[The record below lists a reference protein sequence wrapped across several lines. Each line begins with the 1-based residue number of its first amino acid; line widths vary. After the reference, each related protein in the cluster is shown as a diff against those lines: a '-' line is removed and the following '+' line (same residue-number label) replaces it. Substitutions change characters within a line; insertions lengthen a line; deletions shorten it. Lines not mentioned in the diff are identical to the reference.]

1 MVSFYT
7 RLVVKTSLVLIC
19 ALFALAS
26 RAQTDVEN
34 VLTMGRVALTYDDYI
49 TAIHFFNRVIEARPS
64 MADAYFCRADAKA
77 RLEDNESAIK
87 DLDKAIELNP
97 FRLEFYELR
106 GICYGQ
112 HRKFQE
118 AIADYDHILKQNPWQ
133 QNVRFNKIVSQ
144 LQLKDYN
151 NAASETDSF
160 ITHWPRYNKIYL
172 AKVEI
177 ALAQKDT
184 LQALS
189 WADTLLRLSPRD
201 ANMWNFKGQYALR
214 HKQHVAADSFLT
226 KAISFA
232 PNDADS
238 YLMRAAVRHA
248 LRRYDD
254 ALRDYDEVIRLV
266 PQHFVAHYNRA
277 LLRSFVGDDNR
288 AIKDFDFVLDKDP
301 NNTLAAYN
309 RALLSERVGNFA
321 QAIKD
326 YTRLIRVY
334 PRFWAGYA
342 ARAKNYRKIGNTKAA
357 LADETRVQR
366 AQLDFFFS
374 QRKRSPIKKVKTR
387 SEHELEQYQQLVEE
401 PEENLRVRLTATAGR
416 IQNKKVERVFLPM
429 FRVTSAPQS
438 SVGYHSIL
446 FLPVSSILK
455 SYNAVISAEDSATIV
470 PLAQLNQWLSSKNPE
485 QIAILLAQEA
495 STLVESNPKLAL
507 ALLHRVETLQP
518 QSAMNYYNKGCV
530 FAAQGKLA
538 DAEIAFSQAISL
550 DDHMGEAYFNRAVV
564 ALLQNNNIKAIAD
577 LSKAGELGLY
587 RAYNLI
593 KQAQKQQIK

>member
-64 MADAYFCRADAKA
+64 MADAYFYRADAKA
-77 RLEDNESAIK
+77 RLEDYESAIK

-160 ITHWPRYNKIYL
+160 ITHWPRHNKIYL

-189 WADTLLRLSPRD
+189 WADTLLHLSPRD

-342 ARAKNYRKIGNTKAA
+342 ARAQNYRKIGNTKAA

-374 QRKRSPIKKVKTR
+374 QQKHSPIKKVKTR

-401 PEENLRVRLTATAGR
+401 PEDNLRVRLTATAGR

-470 PLAQLNQWLSSKNPE
+470 PLAQLNQWLSSKDPE

-495 STLVESNPKLAL
+495 STLVESKPELAL
-507 ALLHRVETLQP
+507 ALLHRIETLQP

-593 KQAQKQQIK
+593 KQAQKQQTK

>member
-1 MVSFYT
+1 
-7 RLVVKTSLVLIC
+7 
-19 ALFALAS
+19 
-26 RAQTDVEN
+26 
-34 VLTMGRVALTYDDYI
+34 
-49 TAIHFFNRVIEARPS
+49 
-64 MADAYFCRADAKA
+64 
-77 RLEDNESAIK
+77 
-87 DLDKAIELNP
+87 
-97 FRLEFYELR
+97 
-106 GICYGQ
+106 
-112 HRKFQE
+112 
-118 AIADYDHILKQNPWQ
+118 
-133 QNVRFNKIVSQ
+133 
-144 LQLKDYN
+144 
-151 NAASETDSF
+151 
-160 ITHWPRYNKIYL
+160 
-172 AKVEI
+172 
-177 ALAQKDT
+177 
-184 LQALS
+184 
-189 WADTLLRLSPRD
+189 
-201 ANMWNFKGQYALR
+201 
-214 HKQHVAADSFLT
+214 
-226 KAISFA
+226 
-232 PNDADS
+232 
-238 YLMRAAVRHA
+238 MRAAVRHA

-288 AIKDFDFVLDKDP
+288 AIKDFDFVLDKAP

-374 QRKRSPIKKVKTR
+374 QQKRSPIKKVKTR

-401 PEENLRVRLTATAGR
+401 PENSLRVRLTATAGR

-495 STLVESNPKLAL
+495 STLVESKPELAL
-507 ALLHRVETLQP
+507 ALLHRIETLQP

-593 KQAQKQQIK
+593 KQAQKQQTK

>member
-64 MADAYFCRADAKA
+64 MADAYFYRADAKA
-77 RLEDNESAIK
+77 RLEDYESAIK

-160 ITHWPRYNKIYL
+160 IIHWPRHNKIYL

-189 WADTLLRLSPRD
+189 WADTLLHLSPRD

-374 QRKRSPIKKVKTR
+374 QQKHSPIKKVKTR

-401 PEENLRVRLTATAGR
+401 PEDNLRVRLTATAGR

-470 PLAQLNQWLSSKNPE
+470 PLAQLNQWLSSKDPE

-495 STLVESNPKLAL
+495 STLVESKPELAL
-507 ALLHRVETLQP
+507 ALLHRIETLQP

-593 KQAQKQQIK
+593 KQAQKQQTK

>member
-49 TAIHFFNRVIEARPS
+49 TAIHFFNQVIEARPS

-77 RLEDNESAIK
+77 RLEDYESAIK

-189 WADTLLRLSPRD
+189 WADTLLCLSPRD

-342 ARAKNYRKIGNTKAA
+342 ARAQNYRKIGNTKAA

-374 QRKRSPIKKVKTR
+374 QQKRSPIKKVKTR

-401 PEENLRVRLTATAGR
+401 PEDNLRVRLTATAGR

-429 FRVTSAPQS
+429 FRVTSSLPS
-438 SVGYHSIL
+438 SVGYQSIL

-455 SYNAVISAEDSATIV
+455 SHNAVISAEDSVTIV

-495 STLVESNPKLAL
+495 STLVESNPELAL
-507 ALLHRVETLQP
+507 ALLHRIETLQP

-530 FAAQGKLA
+530 FAAQGKLS

-593 KQAQKQQIK
+593 KQAQKQQTK

>member
-1 MVSFYT
+1 
-7 RLVVKTSLVLIC
+7 
-19 ALFALAS
+19 
-26 RAQTDVEN
+26 
-34 VLTMGRVALTYDDYI
+34 
-49 TAIHFFNRVIEARPS
+49 
-64 MADAYFCRADAKA
+64 
-77 RLEDNESAIK
+77 
-87 DLDKAIELNP
+87 
-97 FRLEFYELR
+97 
-106 GICYGQ
+106 
-112 HRKFQE
+112 
-118 AIADYDHILKQNPWQ
+118 
-133 QNVRFNKIVSQ
+133 
-144 LQLKDYN
+144 
-151 NAASETDSF
+151 
-160 ITHWPRYNKIYL
+160 
-172 AKVEI
+172 
-177 ALAQKDT
+177 
-184 LQALS
+184 
-189 WADTLLRLSPRD
+189 
-201 ANMWNFKGQYALR
+201 
-214 HKQHVAADSFLT
+214 
-226 KAISFA
+226 
-232 PNDADS
+232 
-238 YLMRAAVRHA
+238 MRAAVRHA

-342 ARAKNYRKIGNTKAA
+342 ARAQNYRKIGNTKAA
-357 LADETRVQR
+357 LADETCVQR

-374 QRKRSPIKKVKTR
+374 QQKRSPIKKVKTR

-401 PEENLRVRLTATAGR
+401 PEDNLRVRLTATAGR

-429 FRVTSAPQS
+429 FRVTSSLPS
-438 SVGYHSIL
+438 SVGYQSIL

-455 SYNAVISAEDSATIV
+455 SHNAVISAEDSVTIV

-495 STLVESNPKLAL
+495 STLVESNPELAL
-507 ALLHRVETLQP
+507 ALLHRIETLQP

-530 FAAQGKLA
+530 FAAQGKLS

-593 KQAQKQQIK
+593 KQAQKQQTK

>member
-77 RLEDNESAIK
+77 RLEDDESAIK

-189 WADTLLRLSPRD
+189 WADTLLCLSPRD

-342 ARAKNYRKIGNTKAA
+342 ARAQNYRKIGNTKAA

-374 QRKRSPIKKVKTR
+374 QQKRSPIKKVKTR

-401 PEENLRVRLTATAGR
+401 PEDNLRVRLTATAGR

-429 FRVTSAPQS
+429 FRVTSSLPS
-438 SVGYHSIL
+438 SVGYQSIL

-455 SYNAVISAEDSATIV
+455 SHNAVISAEDSVTIV

-495 STLVESNPKLAL
+495 STLVESNPELAL
-507 ALLHRVETLQP
+507 ALLHRIETLQP

-530 FAAQGKLA
+530 FAAQGKLS

-593 KQAQKQQIK
+593 KQAQKQQTK

>member
-77 RLEDNESAIK
+77 RLEDYESAIK

-118 AIADYDHILKQNPWQ
+118 AIADYDHILKHNPWQ

-342 ARAKNYRKIGNTKAA
+342 ARAQNYRKIGNTKPA
-357 LADETRVQR
+357 LADETREQR
-366 AQLDFFFS
+366 PQHDFLFS
-374 QRKRSPIKKVKTR
+374 QQKRTPIKKDKTR

-401 PEENLRVRLTATAGR
+401 PEDNLRVRLTATAGR

-429 FRVTSAPQS
+429 FCVTSSLPS
-438 SVGYHSIL
+438 SVGYKSIL

-455 SYNAVISAEDSATIV
+455 SHNAVISAEDSVTIV

-495 STLVESNPKLAL
+495 STLVESNPELAL
-507 ALLHRVETLQP
+507 ALLHRIETLQP

-530 FAAQGKLA
+530 FAAQGKLS

-593 KQAQKQQIK
+593 KQAQKQQTK

>member
-64 MADAYFCRADAKA
+64 MADAYFYRADAKA
-77 RLEDNESAIK
+77 RLEDYESAIK

-133 QNVRFNKIVSQ
+133 QNVRFNKIISQ

-160 ITHWPRYNKIYL
+160 ITHWPRHNKIYL

-189 WADTLLRLSPRD
+189 WADTLLHLSPRD

-374 QRKRSPIKKVKTR
+374 QQKHSPIKKVKTR

-401 PEENLRVRLTATAGR
+401 PEDNLRVRLTATAGR

-470 PLAQLNQWLSSKNPE
+470 PLAQLNQWLSSKDPE

-495 STLVESNPKLAL
+495 STLVESNPELAL
-507 ALLHRVETLQP
+507 ALLHRIETLQP

-593 KQAQKQQIK
+593 KQAQKQQTK

>member
-64 MADAYFCRADAKA
+64 MADAYFYRADAKA
-77 RLEDNESAIK
+77 RLEDYESAIK

-160 ITHWPRYNKIYL
+160 ITHWPRHNKIYL

-189 WADTLLRLSPRD
+189 WADTLLHLSPRD

-374 QRKRSPIKKVKTR
+374 QQKHSPIKKVKTR

-401 PEENLRVRLTATAGR
+401 PEDNLRVRLTATAGR

-470 PLAQLNQWLSSKNPE
+470 PLAQLNQWLSSKDPE

-495 STLVESNPKLAL
+495 STLVESKPELAL
-507 ALLHRVETLQP
+507 ALLHRIETLQP

-593 KQAQKQQIK
+593 KQAQKQQTK

>member
-7 RLVVKTSLVLIC
+7 RLVVKTSLVFIC

-77 RLEDNESAIK
+77 RLEDYESAIK

-118 AIADYDHILKQNPWQ
+118 AIADYDHVLKQNPWQ

-189 WADTLLRLSPRD
+189 WADTLLCLSPRD

-342 ARAKNYRKIGNTKAA
+342 ARAQNYRKIGNTKAA

-374 QRKRSPIKKVKTR
+374 QQKRSPIKKVKTR

-401 PEENLRVRLTATAGR
+401 PEDNLRVRLTATAGR

-429 FRVTSAPQS
+429 FRVTSSLPS
-438 SVGYHSIL
+438 SVGYQSIL

-455 SYNAVISAEDSATIV
+455 SHNAVISAEDSVTIV

-495 STLVESNPKLAL
+495 STLVESNPELAL
-507 ALLHRVETLQP
+507 ALLHRIETLQP

-530 FAAQGKLA
+530 FAAQGKLS

-593 KQAQKQQIK
+593 KQAQKQQTK

>member
-1 MVSFYT
+1 M
-7 RLVVKTSLVLIC
+7 
-19 ALFALAS
+19 
-26 RAQTDVEN
+26 
-34 VLTMGRVALTYDDYI
+34 
-49 TAIHFFNRVIEARPS
+49 
-64 MADAYFCRADAKA
+64 
-77 RLEDNESAIK
+77 
-87 DLDKAIELNP
+87 
-97 FRLEFYELR
+97 EFYELR

-342 ARAKNYRKIGNTKAA
+342 ARAQNYRKIGNTKAA

-374 QRKRSPIKKVKTR
+374 QQKRSPIKKVKTR

-401 PEENLRVRLTATAGR
+401 PEDNLRVRLTATAGR

-429 FRVTSAPQS
+429 FRVTSSLPS
-438 SVGYHSIL
+438 SVGYQSIL

-455 SYNAVISAEDSATIV
+455 SHNAVISAEDSVTIV

-495 STLVESNPKLAL
+495 STLVESNPELAL
-507 ALLHRVETLQP
+507 ALLHRIETLQP

-530 FAAQGKLA
+530 FAAQGKLS

-593 KQAQKQQIK
+593 KQAQKQQTK

>member
-64 MADAYFCRADAKA
+64 MADAYFYRADAKA
-77 RLEDNESAIK
+77 RLEDYESAIK

-160 ITHWPRYNKIYL
+160 ITHWPRHNKIYL

-189 WADTLLRLSPRD
+189 WADTLLHLSPRD

-374 QRKRSPIKKVKTR
+374 QQKHSPIKKVKTR

-401 PEENLRVRLTATAGR
+401 PEDNLRVRLTATAGR

-470 PLAQLNQWLSSKNPE
+470 PLAQLNQWLSSKDPE

-495 STLVESNPKLAL
+495 STLVESKPELAL
-507 ALLHRVETLQP
+507 ALLHRIETLQP

-564 ALLQNNNIKAIAD
+564 ALLQNNNINAIAD

-593 KQAQKQQIK
+593 KQAQKQQTK

>member
-77 RLEDNESAIK
+77 RLEDYESAIK

-238 YLMRAAVRHA
+238 YLMRAAVRHT

-374 QRKRSPIKKVKTR
+374 QQKRSPIKKVKTR

-401 PEENLRVRLTATAGR
+401 PEDNLRVRLTATAGR

-429 FRVTSAPQS
+429 FRVTSSLPS

-455 SYNAVISAEDSATIV
+455 SHNAVISAEDSVTIV

-495 STLVESNPKLAL
+495 STLVESNPELAL
-507 ALLHRVETLQP
+507 ALLHRIETLQP

-530 FAAQGKLA
+530 FAAQGKLS

-593 KQAQKQQIK
+593 KQAQKQQTK

>member
-77 RLEDNESAIK
+77 RLEDYESAIK

-133 QNVRFNKIVSQ
+133 QNVRFNKIISQ

-160 ITHWPRYNKIYL
+160 ITHWPRHNKIYL

-189 WADTLLRLSPRD
+189 WADTLLHLSPRD

-342 ARAKNYRKIGNTKAA
+342 ARAQNYRKIGNTKAA

-374 QRKRSPIKKVKTR
+374 QQKRSPIKKVKTR

-401 PEENLRVRLTATAGR
+401 PEDNLRVRLTATAGR

-495 STLVESNPKLAL
+495 STLVESKPELAL
-507 ALLHRVETLQP
+507 ALLHRIETLQP

-530 FAAQGKLA
+530 FAVQGKLA

>member
-64 MADAYFCRADAKA
+64 MADAYFYRADAKA
-77 RLEDNESAIK
+77 RLEDYESAIK

-160 ITHWPRYNKIYL
+160 ITHWPRHNKIYL

-189 WADTLLRLSPRD
+189 WADTLLHLSPRD

-374 QRKRSPIKKVKTR
+374 QQKHSPIKKVKTR

-401 PEENLRVRLTATAGR
+401 PEDNLRVRLTATAGR

-470 PLAQLNQWLSSKNPE
+470 PLAQLNQWLSSKDPE

-495 STLVESNPKLAL
+495 STLVESNPELAL
-507 ALLHRVETLQP
+507 ALLHRIETLQP

-593 KQAQKQQIK
+593 KQAQKQQTK

>member
-64 MADAYFCRADAKA
+64 MADAYFYRADAKA
-77 RLEDNESAIK
+77 RLEDYESAIK

-160 ITHWPRYNKIYL
+160 ITHWPRHNKIYL

-189 WADTLLRLSPRD
+189 WADTLLHLSPRD

-374 QRKRSPIKKVKTR
+374 QQKRSPIKKVKTR

-401 PEENLRVRLTATAGR
+401 PEDNLRVRLTATAGR

-470 PLAQLNQWLSSKNPE
+470 PLAQLNQWLSSKDPE

-495 STLVESNPKLAL
+495 STLVESKPELAL
-507 ALLHRVETLQP
+507 ALLHRIETLQP

-593 KQAQKQQIK
+593 KQAQKQQTK

>member
-64 MADAYFCRADAKA
+64 MADAYFYRADAKA
-77 RLEDNESAIK
+77 RLEDYESAIK

-189 WADTLLRLSPRD
+189 WADTLLHLSPRD

-374 QRKRSPIKKVKTR
+374 QQKHSPIKKVKTR

-401 PEENLRVRLTATAGR
+401 PEDNLRVRLTATAGR

-470 PLAQLNQWLSSKNPE
+470 PLAQLNQWLSSKDPE

-495 STLVESNPKLAL
+495 STLVESKPELAL
-507 ALLHRVETLQP
+507 ALLHRIETLQP

-530 FAAQGKLA
+530 FAAQGKLS

-593 KQAQKQQIK
+593 KQAQKQQTK

>member
-1 MVSFYT
+1 MFSFYT

-64 MADAYFCRADAKA
+64 MADAYFYRADAKA
-77 RLEDNESAIK
+77 RLEDYESAIK

-160 ITHWPRYNKIYL
+160 ITHWPRHNKIYL

-189 WADTLLRLSPRD
+189 WADTLLHLSPRD

-374 QRKRSPIKKVKTR
+374 QQKHSPIKKVKTR

-401 PEENLRVRLTATAGR
+401 PEDNLRVRLTATAGR

-470 PLAQLNQWLSSKNPE
+470 PLAQLNQWLSSKDPE

-495 STLVESNPKLAL
+495 STLVESKPELAL
-507 ALLHRVETLQP
+507 ALLHRIETLQP

-593 KQAQKQQIK
+593 KQAQKQQTK

>member
-64 MADAYFCRADAKA
+64 MADAYFYRADAKA
-77 RLEDNESAIK
+77 RLEDYESAIK

-133 QNVRFNKIVSQ
+133 QNVRFNKIISQ

-160 ITHWPRYNKIYL
+160 ITHWPRHNKIYL

-374 QRKRSPIKKVKTR
+374 QQKHSPIKKVKTR

-401 PEENLRVRLTATAGR
+401 PEDNLRVRLTATAGR

-470 PLAQLNQWLSSKNPE
+470 PLAQLNQWLSSKDPE

-495 STLVESNPKLAL
+495 STLVESKPELAL
-507 ALLHRVETLQP
+507 ALLHRIETLQP

-593 KQAQKQQIK
+593 KQAQKQQTK